1 MKRWKRIIGL
11 VLCLAL
17 MQLWSPGLAEAKGA
31 SPAPTVR
38 VWLNR
43 LGLTDRADLLL
54 DGVYTVQVDGR
65 VRMAFPRGS
74 EVTVQCREGELYL
87 FYEGMSLYLGDE
99 AVFIRNVSGGDDA
112 RTGIRFD
119 KNGTLYPG
127 DLSLTMEN
135 GMLFPVLA
143 LSVEDYLLGVVPY
156 EMSEYFPLEA
166 LKAQAV
172 CARTY
177 ALSKLGSN
185 RQYDVV
191 DTTNDQ
197 VFKGVNYNY
206 TNAIRAVEETAG
218 VVGTYNG
225 ELAICYYSA
234 SNGGQTE
241 LVQNVWSGRGDWD
254 YYQMV
259 DDPYDVENPESVVR
273 TARIAKDGN
282 IKEDFKSILFSY
294 ALPEMVKQGYVATA
308 ENFRVDGITA
318 MSLSAPAYDE
328 PSRSY
333 TELTLTFTWSGRML
347 EEPATPAPTQEIV
360 EEEEEFYFFAT
371 PEATPAP
378 TATPNQEIVVLTPA
392 PTATL
397 SDFIP
402 ADREMTVTIDIF
414 PEVIDVLNL
423 SVYGADNE
431 MLTIEETDTHFVIK
445 ARRYGHGVGMSQRG
459 AQWMAGQY
467 GKTFTEIM
475 AFYYPGLTLMR
486 AQSGDPVLPT
496 APAVLAATLAPPAT
510 PTPRPTLMPVSTLD
524 MPEGAYLAAV
534 TEIDDDSSLNL
545 REEPSQGAEIL
556 RRLYKHQQ
564 LIVLGEC
571 EEPGWVH
578 VKTDV
583 IEGYV
588 MASFITPVG
597 SETLLPEST
606 PAPTPAQSESPAPVP
621 VVTPKPEE

>member
-1 MKRWKRIIGL
+1 MMKLYKRI
-11 VLCLAL
+11 LCLAL
-17 MQLWSPGLAEAKGA
+17 CLLMIFSCLPAAAQEQAA
-31 SPAPTVR
+31 APTIR
-38 VWLNR
+38 LWLNR
-43 LGLTDRADLLL
+43 LGLTDRADLVL
-54 DGVYTVQVDGR
+54 DGVYTLQMDGEVRLAFPQGSEASVQVQG
-65 VRMAFPRGS
+65 
-74 EVTVQCREGELYL
+74 GEMYL
-87 FYEGMSLYLGDE
+87 HYEGLRLRLGDE
-99 AVFIRNVSGGDDA
+99 ATFIRNVSGGEDR

-127 DLSLTMEN
+127 DLHLTVKD
-135 GMLFPVLA
+135 GGLFPVLHIN
-143 LSVEDYLLGVVPY
+143 VEDYLLGVVPY

-177 ALSKLGSN
+177 ALNKINS
-185 RQYDVV
+185 RPDYDLE

-197 VFKGVNYNY
+197 VFKGVNFNY

-225 ELAICYYSA
+225 KLAICYYSA

-241 LVQNVWSGRGDWD
+241 LVRNVWSGRGDWD

-259 DDPYDVENPESVVR
+259 DDPYDVENPESIVL
-273 TARIAKDGN
+273 TARIPKNGQV
-282 IKEDFKSILFSY
+282 KEEFKSILFSY

-308 ENFRVDGITA
+308 ENFRIDGISA
-318 MSLSAPAYDE
+318 ISLGAPAHEE
-328 PSRSY
+328 PSRAY
-333 TELTLTFTWSGRML
+333 TEMTLTFTWSGRML
-347 EEPATPAPTQEIV
+347 EQPVTPAPTAAPT

-371 PEATPAP
+371 PEASATPSP
-378 TATPNQEIVVLTPA
+378 TPNQEIVVLSPA

-402 ADREMTVTIDIF
+402 AAEEMTVTIDIF

-431 MLTIEETDTHFVIK
+431 LLTIEETDTHFIIE

-459 AQWMAGQY
+459 AQWMASQY
-467 GKTFTEIM
+467 GKTYQEIM
-475 AFYYPGLTLMR
+475 AFYYPGLTLMK
-486 AQSGDPVLPT
+486 AQSGAAVLPT
-496 APAVLAATLAPPAT
+496 APAALAATLAPPAT
-510 PTPRPTLMPVSTLD
+510 PTPRPTLMPATMTDDL
-524 MPEGAYLAAV
+524 PEGAYLAAV
-534 TEIDDDSSLNL
+534 TEIADDSSLNL

-564 LIVLGEC
+564 LIVLESC
-571 EEPGWVH
+571 EDPQWVK
-578 VKTDV
+578 VRTDV

-588 MASFITPVG
+588 MASFITPV
-597 SETLLPEST
+597 EVEEQPAAT
-606 PAPTPAQSESPAPVP
+606 PAPTPGFTAE
-621 VVTPKPEE
+621 PEE